1 MPVPAA
7 VTAVQTLSDEAI
19 VPRILAGEP
28 HLFEILMRR
37 HNERVYRAAR
47 AILRDERE
55 AEDVMQEAYVNAY
68 AHLSQ
73 FDGRAK
79 FSTWL
84 TKIAVHE
91 ALGRARR
98 QGRYESLEESTLETF
113 MPGTSS
119 PDPERQAFG
128 RELGALIE
136 SAVDGLG
143 DGYREVFMLRQVEG
157 MSTAET
163 ADVLGVSED
172 VVKTRFSRARH
183 AIQRDLLD
191 RTGWDV
197 RVGIGDDPPSS
208 RRSVRIDDVDAILR
222 GLSALPSVESAVAV
236 RLADATVEGPAG
248 EPAFAWL
255 QGLSEAPRMPWTID
269 RGADPAAAR
278 YATWF
283 GEPSRVELVQS
294 GSDEVGD
301 RLHVFYR
308 LRVKRPGDAWKLI
321 EQHLFCAL
329 DEGRVAAVDLVCSG
343 FRPDAA
349 QDPPVAE

>member
-1 MPVPAA
+1 MPAPAA
-7 VTAVQTLSDEAI
+7 VTAAQTLSDEAI

-47 AILRDERE
+47 AIVRDERE

-68 AHLSQ
+68 THLAQ

-84 TKIAVHE
+84 TKIAVYE

-143 DGYREVFMLRQVEG
+143 NGYREVFMLRQVEG

-163 ADVLGVSED
+163 AEALGVSED

-191 RTGWDV
+191 RTGAASATAFTFGLARCD
-197 RVGIGDDPPSS
+197 RV
-208 RRSVRIDDVDAILR
+208 
-222 GLSALPSVESAVAV
+222 
-236 RLADATVEGPAG
+236 
-248 EPAFAWL
+248 
-255 QGLSEAPRMPWTID
+255 
-269 RGADPAAAR
+269 
-278 YATWF
+278 
-283 GEPSRVELVQS
+283 
-294 GSDEVGD
+294 
-301 RLHVFYR
+301 
-308 LRVKRPGDAWKLI
+308 
-321 EQHLFCAL
+321 
-329 DEGRVAAVDLVCSG
+329 VAAVMARLPSLSAG
-343 FRPDAA
+343 GGPTSAR
-349 QDPPVAE
+349 